1 MSYFTIKRSFFLVPS
16 TTMLKEFEKIDK
28 FLEILEK
35 SGVGKIIASVKLV
48 DKNCKGRKGYN
59 PYNLFATIIYSFAKF
74 KASLR
79 DIEDKCIFDIRV
91 QYIMEGKIPD
101 HSTIGNFINLY
112 ILPYQYEIFT
122 IINKQIIKEL
132 NLTISTVYL
141 DGTKL
146 EANANKYKFV
156 WKPKKYHENLDIKI
170 RNLIKDIGYVVNDK
184 ENKLITSNDF
194 YIILKDYA
202 KKENIKIS
210 SLSKERGHRYTEQE
224 KKYKEGYKY
233 LLKLLEYEEKE
244 RICGK
249 NRNSYYKTDYDATA
263 MVLKEDYY
271 SRSSH
276 DFHAAYNVQVLVASG
291 LIMIYGIFQDRADYY
306 TLIPMNN
313 LFFKYYGY
321 YPINESA
328 DSGYGIYD
336 NYSYLKKH
344 NIENYVKFQ
353 SWSGESSGKRPQLFK
368 IDKNNNVLCLNLNKG
383 EIYKSSTHPK
393 LKDSKFYIWYGCNEC
408 NYSYKCKALMKEENK
423 KKDYRIK
430 EISIDYEK
438 FKEQARQ
445 NLLSPKG
452 IEIRINRSIQ
462 VEGTFGQIK
471 QNMNYNRFRRR
482 GFQEVSCEF
491 MLECLGA
498 NIRRLLY
505 SFDENKFKKSYWK
518 KPLTLQSES
527 FKSVKQ
533 KKYLI
538 SRQPLI
544 CKIFI
549 EN

>member
-35 SGVGKIIASVKLV
+35 SGVGNIIASVKLV

-79 DIEDKCIFDIRV
+79 DIEDKCIFDIRI

-101 HSTIGNFINLY
+101 HSTIGNLINLY

-132 NLTISTVYL
+132 NLTILTVYL

-184 ENKLITSNDF
+184 ENKLITSNNF

-202 KKENIKIS
+202 KKENINIS
-210 SLSKERGHRYTEQE
+210 SIFKGRSHRYTEQE

-271 SRSSH
+271 SKSSH

-313 LFFKYYGY
+313 LFYKYYGY

-336 NYSYLKKH
+336 NYIYLKKH
-344 NIENYVKFQ
+344 NIGNYVKFQ

-368 IDKNNNVLCLNLNKG
+368 LDKNNNILCLNLNKG

-423 KKDYRIK
+423 RKDYRIK
-430 EISIDYEK
+430 EISLDYEK

-482 GFQEVSCEF
+482 GLQEVSCEF

-518 KPLTLQSES
+518 KPLTLQSET
-527 FKSVKQ
+527 FKSVKP
-533 KKYLI
+533 KKETV
-538 SRQPLI
+538 R
-544 CKIFI
+544 
-549 EN
+549 N

>member
-1 MSYFTIKRSFFLVPS
+1 
-16 TTMLKEFEKIDK
+16 
-28 FLEILEK
+28 
-35 SGVGKIIASVKLV
+35 
-48 DKNCKGRKGYN
+48 
-59 PYNLFATIIYSFAKF
+59 
-74 KASLR
+74 
-79 DIEDKCIFDIRV
+79 
-91 QYIMEGKIPD
+91 
-101 HSTIGNFINLY
+101 
-112 ILPYQYEIFT
+112 
-122 IINKQIIKEL
+122 
-132 NLTISTVYL
+132 
-141 DGTKL
+141 
-146 EANANKYKFV
+146 
-156 WKPKKYHENLDIKI
+156 
-170 RNLIKDIGYVVNDK
+170 
-184 ENKLITSNDF
+184 
-194 YIILKDYA
+194 
-202 KKENIKIS
+202 
-210 SLSKERGHRYTEQE
+210 
-224 KKYKEGYKY
+224 
-233 LLKLLEYEEKE
+233 
-244 RICGK
+244 
-249 NRNSYYKTDYDATA
+249 

-533 KKYLI
+533 KKETV
-538 SRQPLI
+538 R
-544 CKIFI
+544 
-549 EN
+549 N

>member
-35 SGVGKIIASVKLV
+35 SGVGNIIASVKLV

-59 PYNLFATIIYSFAKF
+59 PYNLFAAIIYSFAKF

-79 DIEDKCIFDIRV
+79 DIEDKCIFDIRI

-132 NLTISTVYL
+132 NLTILTVYL

-184 ENKLITSNDF
+184 ENKLITSNNF

-202 KKENIKIS
+202 KKENINIS
-210 SLSKERGHRYTEQE
+210 SISKGRGHRYTEQE

-313 LFFKYYGY
+313 LFYKYYGY

-336 NYSYLKKH
+336 NYIYLKKH
-344 NIENYVKFQ
+344 NIGNYVKFQ

-368 IDKNNNVLCLNLNKG
+368 LDKNNNILCLNLNKG

-423 KKDYRIK
+423 RKDYRIK
-430 EISIDYEK
+430 EISLDYEK

-482 GFQEVSCEF
+482 GLQEVSCEF

-518 KPLTLQSES
+518 KPLTLQSET

-533 KKYLI
+533 KKETV
-538 SRQPLI
+538 R
-544 CKIFI
+544 
-549 EN
+549 N

>member
-533 KKYLI
+533 KKETVRNNVINL
-538 SRQPLI
+538 RMT
-544 CKIFI
+544 
-549 EN
+549 

>member
-202 KKENIKIS
+202 KKENIKFS

-533 KKYLI
+533 KKETV
-538 SRQPLI
+538 R
-544 CKIFI
+544 
-549 EN
+549 N

>member
-210 SLSKERGHRYTEQE
+210 SLSKEGGHRYTEQE

-393 LKDSKFYIWYGCNEC
+393 LKDSKFYIWYGYNEC
-408 NYSYKCKALMKEENK
+408 NYSYKCKVLMKEKNK

-533 KKYLI
+533 KKETV
-538 SRQPLI
+538 R
-544 CKIFI
+544 
-549 EN
+549 N

>member
-224 KKYKEGYKY
+224 KKYK
-233 LLKLLEYEEKE
+233 
-244 RICGK
+244 
-249 NRNSYYKTDYDATA
+249 
-263 MVLKEDYY
+263 V
-271 SRSSH
+271 
-276 DFHAAYNVQVLVASG
+276 
-291 LIMIYGIFQDRADYY
+291 
-306 TLIPMNN
+306 
-313 LFFKYYGY
+313 
-321 YPINESA
+321 
-328 DSGYGIYD
+328 
-336 NYSYLKKH
+336 
-344 NIENYVKFQ
+344 
-353 SWSGESSGKRPQLFK
+353 
-368 IDKNNNVLCLNLNKG
+368 
-383 EIYKSSTHPK
+383 
-393 LKDSKFYIWYGCNEC
+393 
-408 NYSYKCKALMKEENK
+408 
-423 KKDYRIK
+423 
-430 EISIDYEK
+430 
-438 FKEQARQ
+438 
-445 NLLSPKG
+445 
-452 IEIRINRSIQ
+452 
-462 VEGTFGQIK
+462 
-471 QNMNYNRFRRR
+471 
-482 GFQEVSCEF
+482 
-491 MLECLGA
+491 
-498 NIRRLLY
+498 
-505 SFDENKFKKSYWK
+505 WK
-518 KPLTLQSES
+518 KQEFLL
-527 FKSVKQ
+527 
-533 KKYLI
+533 
-538 SRQPLI
+538 
-544 CKIFI
+544 
-549 EN
+549 

>member
-244 RICGK
+244 KICGK

-533 KKYLI
+533 KKETV
-538 SRQPLI
+538 R
-544 CKIFI
+544 
-549 EN
+549 N

>member
-156 WKPKKYHENLDIKI
+156 WNPKKYHENLDIKI

-533 KKYLI
+533 KKETV
-538 SRQPLI
+538 R
-544 CKIFI
+544 
-549 EN
+549 N

>member
-16 TTMLKEFEKIDK
+16 TAMLKEFEKIDK

-35 SGVGKIIASVKLV
+35 SGVGKIISSVKLA

-59 PYNLFATIIYSFAKF
+59 PYNLFAAIIYSFAKF

-132 NLTISTVYL
+132 NLTVATVYL

-156 WKPKKYHENLDIKI
+156 WKPKKYHKNLDIKI
-170 RNLIKDIGYVVNDK
+170 KNLIKDIGYIVNGN

-194 YIILKDYA
+194 YIILKDYV
-202 KKENIKIS
+202 KKENINIS
-210 SLSKERGHRYTEQE
+210 SIPKGRGHRYTEQE
-224 KKYKEGYKY
+224 KKYKEGHKY

-244 RICGK
+244 RICG
-249 NRNSYYKTDYDATA
+249 NSRNSYYKTDYDATA

-271 SRSSH
+271 SKSSH

-291 LIMIYGIFQDRADYY
+291 LIMIYGIFQDRADYH

-321 YPINESA
+321 YPTNESA

-336 NYSYLKKH
+336 NYIYLEKH

-368 IDKNNNVLCLNLNKG
+368 LDKNNNILCLNLNKG

-408 NYSYKCKALMKEENK
+408 NYSYKCKASMKEENK
-423 KKDYRIK
+423 TKNYRIK
-430 EISIDYEK
+430 EISIDYER

-462 VEGTFGQIK
+462 VEGAFGQIK
-471 QNMNYNRFRRR
+471 QNMNYNRFRWR
-482 GFQEVSCEF
+482 GLQEVSCEF

-505 SFDENKFKKSYWK
+505 SFDENKFKKSYWN
-518 KPLTLQSES
+518 KPLTLHSET

-533 KKYLI
+533 KKETV
-538 SRQPLI
+538 R
-544 CKIFI
+544 
-549 EN
+549 N